1 MRRSPRSEVE
11 AETIPV
17 VSRLLEEGAVTQAS
31 DANLRRLRECAAA
44 VQRGDH
50 DAAARI
56 AEGLHGLPVR
66 ARPSQLKRR
75 LVSLDPATD
84 ALLAST
90 GNASAYVRALVADA
104 WTDWT
109 EALAELR
116 AAGWDGPR
124 ILAASEDPAA
134 RDDEAMS
141 RSVSVVA
148 RELRR
153 KNAALE
159 RALERE

>member
-1 MRRSPRSEVE
+1 M
-11 AETIPV
+11 TH
-17 VSRLLEEGAVTQAS
+17 AS
-31 DANLRRLRECAAA
+31 DTDLRRLRECAAA

-50 DAAARI
+50 EAATRI
-56 AEGLHGLPVR
+56 AEGLHDLPVR
-66 ARPSQLKRR
+66 ARPSKR
-75 LVSLDPATD
+75 LLTLDPATD
-84 ALLAST
+84 ALLAGT
-90 GNASAYVRALVADA
+90 GNASAYVRALVVDA
-104 WTDWT
+104 WSDWT

>member
-1 MRRSPRSEVE
+1 M
-11 AETIPV
+11 TH
-17 VSRLLEEGAVTQAS
+17 AS
-31 DANLRRLRECAAA
+31 DTDLRRLRECAAA

-66 ARPSQLKRR
+66 ARPSKR
-75 LVSLDPATD
+75 LLTLDPATD
-84 ALLAST
+84 ALLAGT

-116 AAGWDGPR
+116 AAGWDGLR